1 MTMDKK
7 SWGIRRN
14 MDIADILTPEEL
26 ISEVSVILDNY
37 GHDDFSIGLLR
48 DTTLHAEILLMI
60 FGAKHPFLW
69 NHARF

>member
-48 DTTLHAEILLMI
+48 DTTPHVECYDY
-60 FGAKHPFLW
+60 LW
-69 NHARF
+69 RKAFFFVAA